1 MLNGYKYLKIYK
13 DLGLNYVS
21 RETCVYLE
29 NYIELILKE
38 NKTLNIISRRN
49 DNTSYLRERHIIDS
63 MQIVDFVDFNQKKI
77 IDFGSGSGFPGIIL
91 AIVAKFKGSETKIV
105 MYEKSYRKCQ
115 FLKKTSATLKL
126 KTEIIQKNIYSEK
139 DKSEMTITSRAFKP
153 LPVILDIAEKNFQ
166 NYKNII
172 LFMGKSGKKILKET
186 LYDWDLSYE
195 IKDSI
200 TNKESFILNIMS
212 AKRV

>member
-1 MLNGYKYLKIYK
+1 MDTNILKIYK

-186 LYDWDLSYE
+186 LCDWDLSYE

>member
-1 MLNGYKYLKIYK
+1 MDTNILKVYK

-63 MQIVDFVDFNQKKI
+63 MQIIDFVDFNQKKI

>member
-1 MLNGYKYLKIYK
+1 MDTNILKIYK

>member
-1 MLNGYKYLKIYK
+1 MDTNILKVYK

-29 NYIELILKE
+29 NYIKLILKE

-186 LYDWDLSYE
+186 LCDWDLSYE

>member
-1 MLNGYKYLKIYK
+1 MDTNILKVYK
-13 DLGLNYVS
+13 DSGLNYVS

-29 NYIELILKE
+29 NYIKLILKE

-63 MQIVDFVDFNQKKI
+63 MQIIDFIDFNQKKI

-186 LYDWDLSYE
+186 LCNWDLSYE

>member
-1 MLNGYKYLKIYK
+1 MDTNILKVYK

-186 LYDWDLSYE
+186 LCDWDLSYE

>member
-1 MLNGYKYLKIYK
+1 MDTNILKIYK

-63 MQIVDFVDFNQKKI
+63 MQIVDFIDFNQKKI

>member
-1 MLNGYKYLKIYK
+1 MDTNILKVYK
-13 DLGLNYVS
+13 DLGLNHVS

-63 MQIVDFVDFNQKKI
+63 MQIIDFIDFNQKKI

-186 LYDWDLSYE
+186 LCNWDLSYE

>member
-1 MLNGYKYLKIYK
+1 MDTNILKVYK

-29 NYIELILKE
+29 NYIDLILKE

>member
-1 MLNGYKYLKIYK
+1 MDDSVVEKNLKK
-13 DLGLNYVS
+13 VFPNVS
-21 RETCVYLE
+21 RETCIDLE
-29 NYIELILKE
+29 KYIDLIIQE
-38 NKTLNIISRRN
+38 NNVINLISRAN
-49 DNTSYLRERHIIDS
+49 VSKEYILNRHIIDS

-186 LYDWDLSYE
+186 LCDWDLSYE

>member
-1 MLNGYKYLKIYK
+1 MDTNILKVYK

>member
-1 MLNGYKYLKIYK
+1 MDTNILKVYK
-13 DLGLNYVS
+13 DFGLNYVS

-49 DNTSYLRERHIIDS
+49 DNTNYLRERHIIDS

-115 FLKKTSATLKL
+115 FLKKTSAALKL

-186 LYDWDLSYE
+186 LCDWDLSYE

>member
-1 MLNGYKYLKIYK
+1 MDTNILKIYK

-115 FLKKTSATLKL
+115 FLKKTSTTLKL